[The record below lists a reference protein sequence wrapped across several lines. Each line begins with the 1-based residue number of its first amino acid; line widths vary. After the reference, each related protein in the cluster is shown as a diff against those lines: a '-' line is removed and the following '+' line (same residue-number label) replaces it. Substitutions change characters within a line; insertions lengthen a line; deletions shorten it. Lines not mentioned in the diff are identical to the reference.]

1 MNLGHPSKLIPL
13 AYPAFIVIPV
23 DGIVDEDVDVLD
35 LPALINAACFKHSS
49 AVKYFLS
56 DTQGFSLP
64 SLEGQEYWAY
74 FPGVQKPNVSQ
85 YLVKMQP

>member
-1 MNLGHPSKLIPL
+1 LNLGHPSKFIPL

-23 DGIVDEDVDVLD
+23 DGIVDEDVDALD
-35 LPALINAACFKHSS
+35 LPALINAACFKHLS

-64 SLEGQEYWAY
+64 NLEGQEYWAC